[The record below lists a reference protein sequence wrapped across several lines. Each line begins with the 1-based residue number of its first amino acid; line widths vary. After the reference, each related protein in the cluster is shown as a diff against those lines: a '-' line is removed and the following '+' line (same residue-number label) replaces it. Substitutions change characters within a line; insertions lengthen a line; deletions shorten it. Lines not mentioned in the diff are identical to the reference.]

1 LVSNPTETG
10 VSCNG
15 VLPIFGDLPVGLFR
29 ADHEGILLSVNQAL
43 ARILGADDCADLVG
57 LQVDQFLADSGSL
70 SYLIEMLGDSSAAL
84 QGSQI
89 EIRRMDG
96 TPIWVRANLKLFEDD
111 GETFIEGAFDDIS
124 DVRSRWE
131 ETSTS
136 HMLVDAVNE
145 AHTRFVTGADAE
157 EVFSWLVGRIME
169 LSQSTSGFIVARD
182 GREGRVLAAI
192 GLQAYDAAR
201 RFDTLLDAGPA
212 AATSEE
218 LEIPILRGE
227 NLIGLFGIGGRP
239 GGYGSEYLAQLRPVL
254 AACTTLIQ
262 ANRVDVKRKSVEAE
276 LEYAETSNRA
286 MLETAASGIVTASAD
301 GTIRSFNRAAERLFG
316 YETSEIVGQNLK
328 VLMPAPPRDRHERY
342 IERYLKS
349 GLAKVI
355 GSDTDVVAVRK
366 DGSTFPVHLA
376 VSEYRVQGKQFFAG
390 VITDISERVAS
401 EAALSEALE
410 EAERATRAKTAF
422 LASMSHEIRTPMNGV
437 LGMAGML
444 DDTPLDEEQRE
455 YLDIIKDSGELLLGL
470 INDILDFS
478 KVESGRIELED
489 TAFDPVTLAHESL
502 ALIKPEADEKGLSLE
517 VVATPDL
524 PSLVGDAGRIRQI
537 LLNLLSNAIKFTE
550 KGGVTIE
557 VGGVTRG
564 GFGELSLSV
573 RDTGIG
579 ISSEKM
585 RDVFHSFAQADVSTS
600 RRYGGT
606 GLGLAISKE
615 LAGLMSGDISVES
628 EQGVGSVF
636 TFAVRLPIGDSPSAG
651 PRSTALETKTSPDE
665 FDGSKLRILLAE
677 DTVTNQ
683 RVISA
688 MLAKYGFRIE
698 VAGNGLEALEAVKT
712 RPFDLVLMDVR
723 MPEMDGV
730 EATRRIRALNIQQPM
745 IAAMTAD
752 VIQETVDLCFEAGMD
767 EFLTKPIRVQ
777 EILDV
782 IRSLPEPSDGPT
794 AAVRFSSLE
803 GLGEILEVDDVELIG
818 SLAETYLTDLEA
830 GLKAIA
836 GAADADDAEAVM
848 EAAHKLKSSSRL
860 MGAPHL
866 GDLAEVM
873 ETEAREGAVPD
884 VDAFAAFVAE
894 SRRVTESLSRLLPLE
909 AAS

>member
-1 LVSNPTETG
+1 LVLNPTEAGTACG
-10 VSCNG
+10 G
-15 VLPIFGDLPVGLFR
+15 VLPIFGELPIGLFR
-29 ADHEGILLSVNQAL
+29 ADRDGVLLSVNAAL
-43 ARILGADDCADLVG
+43 ARILGAQDCSDLVG
-57 LQVDQFLADSGSL
+57 LQVDKFLADSGSL

-84 QGSQI
+84 SGSQI

-96 TPIWVRANLKLFEDD
+96 TPIWVRASLKLSEED
-111 GETFIEGAFDDIS
+111 GEKFIDGAFDDIS

-131 ETSTS
+131 ENSTS
-136 HMLVDAVNE
+136 QLLVDAVNE
-145 AHTRFVTGADAE
+145 AHSRFATGAGAE
-157 EVFSWLVGRIME
+157 DVFSWLIGRIME
-169 LSQSTSGFIVARD
+169 FSQSTSGFVVARD

-192 GLQAYDAAR
+192 GTQAYDAAR
-201 RFDTLLDAGPA
+201 RFDDLVDAEPA
-212 AATSEE
+212 AATSAD

-239 GGYGSEYLAQLRPVL
+239 GGYGSEFLAQLRPVL

-262 ANRVDVKRKSVEAE
+262 ANRVDVKRRSVEAE

-301 GTIRSFNRAAERLFG
+301 GIIRSFNRAAERMFG
-316 YETSEIVGQNLK
+316 YEASEIVGQNLK
-328 VLMPAPPRDRHERY
+328 VLMPAVPRERHEQY
-342 IERYLKS
+342 IERYLTS
-349 GLAKVI
+349 GHAKVI
-355 GSDTDVVAVRK
+355 GNDTDRVAVRK
-366 DGSTFPVHLA
+366 DGSPFPVHLA

-444 DDTPLDEEQRE
+444 EDTPLDDEQKQ
-455 YLDIIKDSGELLLGL
+455 YLDIIKGSGELLLGI

-489 TAFDPVTLAHESL
+489 TAFDPLALVQESL
-502 ALIKPEADEKGLSLE
+502 ALVKPEADGKGLTLE
-517 VVATPDL
+517 VSAPAEL
-524 PSLVGDAGRIRQI
+524 PALVGDTGRIRQI
-537 LLNLLSNAIKFTE
+537 LLNLLSNAIKFTDT
-550 KGGVTIE
+550 GGVTVEIGSTVE
-557 VGGVTRG
+557 DGSGH
-564 GFGELSLSV
+564 LSLAV

-579 ISSEKM
+579 IEREKIG
-585 RDVFHSFAQADVSTS
+585 DVFRSFAQADASTS

-606 GLGLAISKE
+606 GLGLAISRE
-615 LAGLMSGDISVES
+615 LAGLMGGDLSVES
-628 EQGVGSVF
+628 EVGVGSVF
-636 TFAVRLPIGDSPSAG
+636 TFTAVLPVGNTASIG
-651 PRSTALETKTSPDE
+651 PRTTALSSKASPGD
-665 FDGSKLRILLAE
+665 FDGSKVRILLAE

-698 VAGNGLEALEAVKT
+698 VAGNGLEALEAVKS

-723 MPEMDGV
+723 MPEMDGI
-730 EATRRIRALNIQQPM
+730 EATRRIRAMSIKQPM
-745 IAAMTAD
+745 ITAMTAD

-782 IRSLPEPSDGPT
+782 ISSLPEPSEEENG
-794 AAVRFSSLE
+794 ALRYSSLD
-803 GLGEILEVDDVELIG
+803 GLGELLEVDDVDLIG
-818 SLAETYLTDLEA
+818 SLADTYLTDLAA
-830 GLKAIA
+830 GLRAIA
-836 GAADADDAEAVM
+836 ASSDIGDSEAVM
-848 EAAHKLKSSSRL
+848 DVAHKLKSSSRL
-860 MGAPHL
+860 MGAPRV
-866 GDLAEVM
+866 GDLAEVI
-873 ETEAREGAVPD
+873 ETNARNGEVPD
-884 VDAFAAFVAE
+884 VAAFGEFVAAANE
-894 SRRVTESLSRLLPLE
+894 VSESLTRMLPFE